1 MSQNAFDIRRS
12 INGDTVIGFT
22 SVKQMKTKGWMDAS
36 KVAAYLMDD
45 DDKTH
50 RKHLGLINLFATT
63 HNRSVPMMRDL
74 FKNAAVLNVEPGQ
87 SITYDL
93 PVNRTEVHCYTAEDT
108 STKYDYPGIDETIF
122 ELVLS
127 QEFTKGDILTYD
139 PQYGE
144 QLMVSNDHEV
154 QQVGENF
161 RHFVLYSTN
170 DKTKWFPNDKLK
182 PGIKYFKLRNVI
194 GEFDTDYSGIDLLR
208 NPTGTITNEF
218 LLGDPMGVETAY
230 TSKAAAMRNMGM
242 KTFANDMTARAQD
255 QLKAF
260 GGENKEMFFIAKP
273 DAQGNINKNNMMIGN
288 TLEYLALAELQLME
302 AHSLMFTKAATFR
315 TGAGT
320 KMVNEGV
327 WHQIRRG
334 KLIKYAKPGGI
345 TLDHLREAAQYIF
358 RNSNIPPLQRRI
370 KFKVGWMAH
379 QNVMQLFRE
388 EAIQQL
394 TGIPGQMI
402 GTDAQIKPLFSG
414 TLDNLHMNAVQITS
428 VQIPNLGTVEVEYDE
443 SMDYQPLADRFS
455 QGFFGAGGFAHTS
468 HSMVI
473 YDASAPEY
481 SNVEDKVK
489 GAKLVEDGSKTSNIY
504 YVKPEGPNVVYG
516 YEQGRMANK
525 DQTSNVQSSLKYR
538 GRTFWAT
545 AHSAA
550 LVLDTTRY
558 VVIELQDRAAR

>member
-1 MSQNAFDIRRS
+1 MSQNAFDIRKS
-12 INGDTVIGFT
+12 INSDTVIGFT

-36 KVAAYLMDD
+36 KVSTYLMDD
-45 DDKTH
+45 DDQTH
-50 RKHLGLINLFATT
+50 RKHLGLVDLFATT
-63 HNRSVPMMRDL
+63 HNRSVPMMRDM

-93 PVNRTEVHCYTAEDT
+93 AVNRSEVHCYTTEDT
-108 STKYDYPGIDETIF
+108 STKYAYPGIDETIF

-127 QEFTKGDILTYD
+127 QEFTKGDILTFD

-144 QLMVSNDHEV
+144 QVMVHNDYEV

-161 RHFVLYSTN
+161 RHFVTFATN

-194 GEFDTDYSGIDLLR
+194 GEMDTHYSGIDLLR

-218 LLGDPMGVETAY
+218 ILGDPMGVETAY
-230 TSKAAAMRNMGM
+230 TAKAGQMRNMGM
-242 KTFANDMTARAQD
+242 KTFANDMTARAQE

-260 GGENKEMFFIAKP
+260 GGEDKEMFFIAKP
-273 DAQGNINKNNMMIGN
+273 NAQGNISKDNMRIGT

-302 AHSLMFTKAATFR
+302 AHSLMFSKAATFR
-315 TGAGT
+315 TNAGT
-320 KMVNEGV
+320 KMVNEGL
-327 WHQIRRG
+327 WHQMRRG

-345 TLDHLREAAQYIF
+345 TMDHLRQAAWYVF
-358 RNSNIPPLQRRI
+358 GNSSIPPMQRKL

-379 QNVMQLFRE
+379 QNIMQLFRE
-388 EAIQQL
+388 EAVQQL
-394 TGIPGQMI
+394 TGIPSAMVGS
-402 GTDAQIKPLFSG
+402 DAQIKPLFTG
-414 TLDNLHMNAVQITS
+414 QLDNLHMNAVVITS

-443 SMDYQPLADRFS
+443 SMDYQPLADKYS

-473 YDASAPEY
+473 YDASSPEY

-489 GAKLVEDGSKTSNIY
+489 GAKLVSGGSKTSNIY

-516 YEQGRMANK
+516 YEQGRMANG
-525 DQTSNVQSSLKYR
+525 DQTTNIQSSLKHR

-545 AHSAA
+545 SHSAA
-550 LVLDTTRY
+550 LILDTTKY
-558 VVIELQDRAAR
+558 VVIELMDKAAR